1 MARNGT
7 PIADGAHQT
16 SMCSPSTFEHVT
28 HHGTTPCIP
37 AYKKLLSRGDSL
49 LHVCACCKSLL
60 KGYKQLE
67 NPGHE
72 TGPVGMA
79 VHNTSRMVCSM
90 GPRTRNGVGPN
101 LTAI

>member
-7 PIADGAHQT
+7 RVADGAHQT
-16 SMCSPSTFEHVT
+16 PTCAPSTFEHVT
-28 HHGTTPCIP
+28 HHGTTPCTP
-37 AYKKLLSRGDSL
+37 AYKKLLSRGERL

-60 KGYKQLE
+60 KGYKELE
-67 NPGHE
+67 KPGRE
-72 TGPVGMA
+72 TGPVGRA
-79 VHNTSRMVCSM
+79 VHNLSRMVGSM